1 MTVATPTIRLLTDS
15 GAAKDLITNSPDLI
29 VSDPAVGVV
38 KRTYLQSNEGQA
50 WPEYYVPDADGVYS
64 VVVTDAGADG
74 STASASITFTLD
86 TIAPTT
92 PKVSLANDTGDS
104 STDGVTQHAE
114 LTKKAPETGAARSY
128 LLNGVASDSY
138 VMPSVDGSYVLV
150 VTDTDI
156 AGNSAST
163 TLEFTLDKT
172 LRTPTAV
179 LTLDSGVKGDG
190 RSNSAEV
197 TFSLLEG
204 LGDTRTYTVNG
215 GDASDEFLTPTV
227 EGTYTVVVL
236 DKDPAGNTATTTLVF
251 TLDKTL
257 NAPTANLA
265 VDSGDSQEDQI
276 TNSAALSLSSQGS
289 GATRTYQV
297 DDLTASL
304 TYVEPTAQGS
314 HTVLVTDTDAAG
326 NTAEVSVSFTLD
338 TELTT
343 PTIAFG
349 SGSTAQDATSRSAA
363 LVFNGKDTDATRV
376 YTLSKGHT
384 VVSSGSD
391 YAAPTADGDYTLTV
405 QDTDIAGNTKSAS
418 LRFTLDTTAPSVP
431 TLNLVENSGVSGDAW
446 TNNAALTVSDIG
458 QGVTRSYTVRLN
470 GEVVFVGAQYNPPSA
485 NGDYVVLV
493 EDTDTAGNASR
504 AQISFTLDTSLTQ
517 TTVSLEHDS
526 GANTADLLTNS
537 AELHLSPKE
546 EDATRTYQVDG
557 GAASQSY
564 VEPVLDGSHTVV
576 VTDTDRAGNVKSAH
590 LTYTLDTIIAAPTV
604 ALKNGISGESP
615 ITASA
620 DLTFSVKA
628 ADVTRAYTITVGNQS
643 TTSDHYVAPQEN
655 GNYTVQ
661 VTDTDTA
668 GNIKIASVDFS
679 LEKSTTGKTVD
690 FQAYQWKSHVLLDQ
704 VVISDTSQTSTTE
717 NGLGQFTAV
726 TESTLLVTAERAIPA
741 AETDITSAAVNL
753 QDAIAILKMVVGLDV
768 NGSGK
773 PLSPYQAL
781 AADFN
786 GDGVVSLTDAIG
798 VLKHVVGL
806 AQTSAPH
813 WVFVNEADLTV
824 PAKATAN
831 PGTAPAISSELGG
844 GADVHVGLV
853 GYLVGDVDGSFA
865 GLPSPSL
872 LPTTYFSELVTPTSG
887 LSLSQFGVYA

>member
-1 MTVATPTIRLLTDS
+1 
-15 GAAKDLITNSPDLI
+15 
-29 VSDPAVGVV
+29 
-38 KRTYLQSNEGQA
+38 
-50 WPEYYVPDADGVYS
+50 
-64 VVVTDAGADG
+64 
-74 STASASITFTLD
+74 
-86 TIAPTT
+86 
-92 PKVSLANDTGDS
+92 
-104 STDGVTQHAE
+104 
-114 LTKKAPETGAARSY
+114 
-128 LLNGVASDSY
+128 
-138 VMPSVDGSYVLV
+138 
-150 VTDTDI
+150 
-156 AGNSAST
+156 
-163 TLEFTLDKT
+163 
-172 LRTPTAV
+172 
-179 LTLDSGVKGDG
+179 
-190 RSNSAEV
+190 
-197 TFSLLEG
+197 
-204 LGDTRTYTVNG
+204 
-215 GDASDEFLTPTV
+215 
-227 EGTYTVVVL
+227 
-236 DKDPAGNTATTTLVF
+236 
-251 TLDKTL
+251 
-257 NAPTANLA
+257 
-265 VDSGDSQEDQI
+265 
-276 TNSAALSLSSQGS
+276 
-289 GATRTYQV
+289 
-297 DDLTASL
+297 
-304 TYVEPTAQGS
+304 
-314 HTVLVTDTDAAG
+314 
-326 NTAEVSVSFTLD
+326 
-338 TELTT
+338 
-343 PTIAFG
+343 
-349 SGSTAQDATSRSAA
+349 
-363 LVFNGKDTDATRV
+363 
-376 YTLSKGHT
+376 
-384 VVSSGSD
+384 
-391 YAAPTADGDYTLTV
+391 V

-418 LRFTLDTTAPSVP
+418 LRFTLDATAPNVP

-446 TNNAALTVSDIG
+446 TNNADLTVSDIG
-458 QGVTRSYTVRLN
+458 QGVTRSYTVSLN
-470 GEVVFVGAQYNPPSA
+470 GAVVFVGAQYIPPSA

-537 AELHLSPKE
+537 AELHLSPKD

-557 GAASQSY
+557 GAVSQSY

-620 DLTFSVKA
+620 NLTFSVKA

-668 GNIKIASVDFS
+668 GNTKNASVDFS